1 LPKSHFAEKPIFA
14 VPSVLNKETV
24 ISVESGT
31 TGALEVLRNAIQ
43 MEIEGKD
50 FFERAAGM
58 VKHQRSKDT
67 FISLVKQ
74 EQRHLDIL
82 GEELNRLEHG
92 EEWASLQDMKRS
104 APTFARVSVFQDRAF
119 RHLKLSPDAGELEVL
134 KVGIEVE
141 QKSIEYYRSAG
152 SRTDDSRAREIFNWL
167 VGEEAGHMT
176 ILNAEYEN
184 RTKSG
189 FYYDTMEFSLETF

>member
-1 LPKSHFAEKPIFA
+1 MQP
-14 VPSVLNKETV
+14 VPYRETV
-24 ISVESGT
+24 IPLESSRS
-31 TGALEVLRNAIQ
+31 GALEILRNAIQ

-50 FFERAAGM
+50 FFEGAAEM

-82 GEELNRLEHG
+82 GAELNRLEHG
-92 EEWASLQDMKRS
+92 EEWASLQTMKRS
-104 APTFARVSVFQDRAF
+104 APAFPKVSVFQDRAF

-152 SRTDDSRAREIFNWL
+152 SSTADPRGKEIFNWL
-167 VGEEAGHMT
+167 VGEEAGHLT

-184 RTKSG
+184 RTRSG
-189 FYYDTMEFSLETF
+189 FYYDDMEFSLETF